1 MIWLIVILCIVLLV
15 AALAA
20 IAFAA
25 AWRCDRHFFGR
36 RLNGNPLVRY
46 FEAKD
51 FVGLSADPVRFKSY
65 SGVEL
70 RGFWYTKE
78 GVVPKAVV
86 VFAHGYGAGHLAYTT
101 EIDYLAGCGYAVLAF
116 DMTGCGE
123 SGGGCLEGFD
133 QGPLDLSA
141 ALDFVVG
148 SAFGHLPVLLVGH
161 SWGAFS
167 VLNTLPAHPEVAG
180 AVAMCGFVS
189 GAAAVA
195 ESAFR
200 KRLAFAPFL
209 AFWLRIVNRRRFGKD
224 ANFDSIRSLQNSRQP
239 LLLLYGGADATIRY
253 ATNGARIRKAA
264 RGRADTEFL
273 FYPDK
278 GHNVYLSAAAEKALH
293 EELGSIPPAVAGDA
307 EALKAYYASLDYRKL
322 TEEDPAVMQSVSDFL
337 GRCLCARKDGRRA
350 AK

>member
-1 MIWLIVILCIVLLV
+1 MIWLIIVACIAVLFAAV
-15 AALAA
+15 AAA
-20 IAFAA
+20 AFAA
-25 AWRCDRHFFGR
+25 ARRYDRNFFGK

-51 FVGLSADPVRFKSY
+51 FEGLSAEPVRFTSRR
-65 SGVEL
+65 GVEL
-70 RGFWYTKE
+70 HGFWYKKE
-78 GVVPKAVV
+78 GVVPRAAA

-101 EIDYLAGCGYAVLAF
+101 EIDFLAGCGYAVLAF

-123 SGGGCLEGFD
+123 SGGDCLEGFD

-141 ALDFVVG
+141 ALDFVAS

-167 VLNTLPAHPEVAG
+167 VLNVLPSHPEVAG

-189 GAAAVA
+189 GASGVA

-200 KRLAFAPFL
+200 KHLALAPLL
-209 AFWLRIVNRRRFGKD
+209 AFWLRIFNRARFGKD
-224 ANFDSIRSLQNSRQP
+224 ANFNSIRSLQNSRVP

-264 RGRADTEFL
+264 QGRADTEFL
-273 FYPDK
+273 YYPDK
-278 GHNVYLSAAAEKALH
+278 GHNVYLSAAAEAALH
-293 EELGSIPPAVAGDA
+293 EKLGRIPPKIAGDA
-307 EALKAYYASLDYRKL
+307 EAVKAYYASLDYRAL
-322 TEEDPAVMQSVSDFL
+322 TEEDPAVMRQAADFL
-337 GRCLCARKDGRRA
+337 RRCLADRE
-350 AK
+350 